1 MADTEARTDEP
12 YFRRLS
18 DKIVLAL
25 KQAVNEDK
33 REVAEHLLRAL
44 EADLSSMDEDTAFR
58 RKDTGYVEEA
68 FDLHRRM
75 LARED

>member
-1 MADTEARTDEP
+1 MTGKSAKT
-12 YFRRLS
+12 YSRRLS

-33 REVAEHLLRAL
+33 RDVAEHLLRAL
-44 EADLSSMDEDTAFR
+44 ETDLSSMDEDTAFR

-68 FDLHRRM
+68 FELHRRM
-75 LARED
+75 REGQD